1 MVSVQVTAHA
11 LRCIDKAGGL
21 DNYVLNTRAEKMAS
35 LKGME
40 LKDEMM
46 RALLEVDTAAVNDE
60 QPPPP
65 PPKSD

>member
-1 MVSVQVTAHA
+1 
-11 LRCIDKAGGL
+11 
-21 DNYVLNTRAEKMAS
+21 MAS

-40 LKDEMM
+40 LKDKMM
-46 RALLEVDTAAVNDE
+46 RALLEVDAAEVNDE